1 MMHIATKRIGYL
13 NVKRQ
18 NNEVKDLKSIYV

>member
-1 MMHIATKRIGYL
+1 MMHIATKLIGYL